1 MIPSTEKG
9 LPGLQEVL
17 EQLQDLQR
25 RVLALERRIAEP
37 QSAAQPPKTAAPE
50 PGEVIAGEPSRIGTA
65 AAAVVI
71 GRALLGI
78 AGAYF
83 LRALTELGTL
93 PLKTGI
99 LAGVAY
105 AFLWLILAARS
116 PAEQRLVT
124 TLHSLTA
131 VLVLAPLLWEAV
143 VRFRTVE
150 NWTVALILSLF
161 SVFGLTVSWRKNLS
175 VIAWIST
182 LAGAGTALVLLFA
195 TRDLV
200 PFTFA
205 LLIMAVAVESSACFE
220 HWLPERWVVALAADA
235 ALLLMGYMVT
245 REGGLP
251 QSYTAI
257 PLSAALIAH
266 LGLLFI
272 YSASTMMRTLWRG
285 FPFTVFETAQSAV
298 AFLIGMGG
306 ALQIARMQGAG
317 AWLLAAFTLL
327 TGAGCY
333 LVSFAFL
340 ERREHSDR
348 NFYTYSTFGLLLA
361 LSGSRML
368 LEETM
373 MVVVWS
379 ALALLCVWIGGRHDR
394 LTLRWHGTLYLL
406 LAAVSSGITALASGL
421 LVGSGTGVA
430 TFGASGWAN
439 TAMALVCYGI
449 MVHYTRQKETS
460 RAQLAVFFLVAAVG
474 IWNAGGLLAGILTGV
489 CVQWRGAQDSLAYCA
504 TLRTLVL
511 TFGSVLLA
519 WVGARWRRQ
528 ELVFLVYPVM
538 VLGAYKLLTQDLRQD
553 RTLALFLSLVLYG
566 GALMFL
572 PRLLQSRPGRPAA
585 AGG

>member
-1 MIPSTEKG
+1 MSPSTETG

-17 EQLQDLQR
+17 EQLRDLQR
-25 RVLALERRIAEP
+25 RVSALEQRIPAPQTAGEP
-37 QSAAQPPKTAAPE
+37 LLPATPE
-50 PGEVIAGEPSRIGTA
+50 PGPVIAAKPSTIGSAA
-65 AAAVVI
+65 AAAVI
-71 GRALLGI
+71 GRGLLGI

-99 LAGVAY
+99 FAGVAY

-116 PAEQRLVT
+116 PAEQRLIT

-131 VLVLAPLLWEAV
+131 VLVLEPLLWEAV

-150 NWTVALILSLF
+150 NWTAALILSLF
-161 SVFGLTVSWRKNLS
+161 SVFGLAVSWRKNLS

-205 LLIMAVAVESSACFE
+205 LLIMAAAVEFSACFE
-220 HWLPERWVVALAADA
+220 HWLPERWVMALAADGA
-235 ALLLMGYMVT
+235 MLLTGYMVS

-257 PLSAALIAH
+257 PLAAALIAH

-285 FPFTVFETAQSAV
+285 FPFTVFETAQSAA

-348 NFYTYSTFGLLLA
+348 NFYTYSTFGLLLV

-368 LEETM
+368 LEETWI
-373 MVVVWS
+373 VVVWS
-379 ALALLCVWIGGRHDR
+379 ALALLCVWIGARRDR

-421 LVGSGTGVA
+421 LVGIGTGIA
-430 TFGASGWAN
+430 AFGAAGWAN

-449 MVHYTRQKETS
+449 MIHYTRQKETS
-460 RAQLAVFFLVAAVG
+460 RAQVAVFFLVAAVG
-474 IWNAGGLLAGILTGV
+474 IWNAGGLLAGILTGI
-489 CVQWRGAQDSLAYCA
+489 CVQWRGVQDSLAYCA

-511 TFGSVLLA
+511 TGGAVLLA
-519 WVGARWRRQ
+519 LVGGRWRRQ

-566 GALMFL
+566 GALMLL
-572 PRLLQSRPGRPAA
+572 PRLFQSRSGRPAA